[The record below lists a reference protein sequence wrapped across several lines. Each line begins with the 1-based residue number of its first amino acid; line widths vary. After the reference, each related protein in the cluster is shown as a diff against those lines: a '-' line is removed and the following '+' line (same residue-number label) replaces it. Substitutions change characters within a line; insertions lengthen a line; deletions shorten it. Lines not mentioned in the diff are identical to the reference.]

1 MKDAKIEILKHLGFN
16 PVFYSSEIN
25 NNKID
30 LDVFENM
37 FILRQDKGINMI
49 FNSVMNYSD
58 EILNGMINISTNIE
72 ARNAFKKLCG
82 VLKSNNSYDTD
93 GEEIFELFS
102 NIRFAKYINL
112 IDKFEKRV
120 SIYNLKR
127 NFNIDTKI
135 PNFYE
140 NPTIF
145 KKYMSDPEKS
155 FYKMDDIN
163 KYYDVRDDHFIKL
176 INNNDE
182 QIKEKIIGS
191 YFGLSIKEYNELI
204 KKVINTNIIK
214 DKKKFEYIISFNN
227 GNLIEYIKNI
237 REFENYFKCLENS
250 IVEYSKCDLSKN
262 IIIPKTDKQIKE
274 FTNEDFN
281 MLVHKIAGMI
291 KDNEFLKKNIKE
303 WDKHYDESG
312 TISCSLIS
320 DSYIATVNGDHLILG
335 FSNILPS
342 DIIAMNTHDM
352 HFEKQDINNKSVSN
366 FMPTNMLLENSSFYN
381 EVVLKRYRDK
391 NAIMP
396 DYVLALDK
404 IQDRDLSA
412 STDLNIPIYLIKLEK
427 YADKLIDKLNY
438 LKENDYEKYLLYLN
452 RFIRQVSSL
461 NIIMKDYYNKILYSE
476 AVKSNNDNIN
486 EDIEK
491 IKKMMK

>member
-16 PVFYSSEIN
+16 PIFYSSEIN

-120 SIYNLKR
+120 NIYNLKR

-191 YFGLSIKEYNELI
+191 YFGLNIKEYNELI
-204 KKVINTNIIK
+204 KKVKNTNIIK
-214 DKKKFEYIISFNN
+214 DKKKFEYITSFNN
-227 GNLIEYIKNI
+227 GNLIDYIKNI
-237 REFENYFKCLENS
+237 HEFENYFKCLEETIIN
-250 IVEYSKCDLSKN
+250 YSKCDLSKS
-262 IIIPKTDKQIKE
+262 IMIPKTDKKIYKLN
-274 FTNEDFN
+274 NEDFK
-281 MLVHKIAGMI
+281 MLVHKTAGMI
-291 KDNEFLKKNIKE
+291 NDNEFLKKNIKE

-312 TISCSLIS
+312 TISCSLIN
-320 DSYIATVNGDHLILG
+320 DSYIAIVKGDDLILG
-335 FSNILPS
+335 FSNIKPS

>member
-16 PVFYSSEIN
+16 PIFYSSEIN

-120 SIYNLKR
+120 NIYNLKR
-127 NFNIDTKI
+127 NFNCDTKI

-163 KYYDVRDDHFIKL
+163 K
-176 INNNDE
+176 
-182 QIKEKIIGS
+182 
-191 YFGLSIKEYNELI
+191 LI
-204 KKVINTNIIK
+204 K
-214 DKKKFEYIISFNN
+214 F
-227 GNLIEYIKNI
+227 
-237 REFENYFKCLENS
+237 
-250 IVEYSKCDLSKN
+250 
-262 IIIPKTDKQIKE
+262 
-274 FTNEDFN
+274 
-281 MLVHKIAGMI
+281 
-291 KDNEFLKKNIKE
+291 
-303 WDKHYDESG
+303 
-312 TISCSLIS
+312 
-320 DSYIATVNGDHLILG
+320 
-335 FSNILPS
+335 
-342 DIIAMNTHDM
+342 
-352 HFEKQDINNKSVSN
+352 
-366 FMPTNMLLENSSFYN
+366 
-381 EVVLKRYRDK
+381 
-391 NAIMP
+391 
-396 DYVLALDK
+396 
-404 IQDRDLSA
+404 
-412 STDLNIPIYLIKLEK
+412 
-427 YADKLIDKLNY
+427 
-438 LKENDYEKYLLYLN
+438 
-452 RFIRQVSSL
+452 
-461 NIIMKDYYNKILYSE
+461 
-476 AVKSNNDNIN
+476 
-486 EDIEK
+486 
-491 IKKMMK
+491 